1 MIAGIVLSAGFG
13 TRLKPVTDEVPKPA
27 IPFLNKPMVWYALHS
42 LKLAGIRRFAANVHH
57 LPDIMASCLERCAE
71 SLQIERPA
79 IYRENDGI
87 LGTGG
92 GARSCCMLLPDAD
105 RFVIYHGD
113 VLCGVDLDAAI
124 QSHIQSGCGITLVVA
139 PRPQNSKLGMVG
151 VDDNGDIMRIRD
163 WYRLGCDENTK
174 FHPCCFTGIHIVE
187 RHVLE
192 QLPADVPVCLV
203 TEIYPELLGRGGRIH
218 AFRMQD
224 FFADVGTPATYL
236 EAQQQVLDN
245 PSLLP
250 GAEIQMPDFDDS
262 VRVNPPVSISG
273 DVAVCDCTIGPNVC
287 LCSGAQVLPGEK
299 LQNEMRF
306 GHHRVYI
313 VTIQP

>member
-174 FHPCCFTGIHIVE
+174 FHPCCFMCSNNC
-187 RHVLE
+187 R
-192 QLPADVPVCLV
+192 
-203 TEIYPELLGRGGRIH
+203 
-218 AFRMQD
+218 
-224 FFADVGTPATYL
+224 
-236 EAQQQVLDN
+236 
-245 PSLLP
+245 
-250 GAEIQMPDFDDS
+250 QMCRF
-262 VRVNPPVSISG
+262 VS
-273 DVAVCDCTIGPNVC
+273 
-287 LCSGAQVLPGEK
+287 
-299 LQNEMRF
+299 
-306 GHHRVYI
+306 
-313 VTIQP
+313 